1 MGRLVATDDVMRRAE
16 FVSHDL
22 GIEARWPMIVRG
34 ISLILAG
41 TVGGSWVLWSLG
53 RVFFSS
59 PWWLLSAVAIGTV
72 SAVIGTVALL
82 RYVSPYDTPVTPLSY
97 HFAVFAAEKRAK
109 RTADNTPPI
118 DIKPVGYVVKPPRE
132 GWAAFSGPPR

>member
-1 MGRLVATDDVMRRAE
+1 MRRAE

-41 TVGGSWVLWSLG
+41 TVGGSWVL
-53 RVFFSS
+53 
-59 PWWLLSAVAIGTV
+59 WWLLSAVAIGTV